1 MFCPRCAKKFEADT
15 SYCRTCGLSLDEVR
29 RILSGEADTEPE
41 IRRRPNFS
49 LMQAGIAIFILGM
62 VVALGNAALST
73 AIGFRPDIGKVIF
86 LSMIAIGMLF
96 LGLGFVFPRTRYIAN
111 RSKQDKEL
119 ESTPAKST
127 SRLKAR
133 LEEPREAFLDVEFPK
148 DDREPVNIEVS
159 SVTEHTTRQL
169 G

>member
-29 RILSGEADTEPE
+29 QILNGGADTEPE
-41 IRRRPNFS
+41 YRRRPNFS
-49 LMQAGIAIFILGM
+49 LMRAGIAIFILGM

-73 AIGFRPDIGKVIF
+73 AIGFSPDIGKVIF
-86 LSMIAIGMLF
+86 LSMIAVGMLF
-96 LGLGFVFPRTRYIAN
+96 LGLGFVFQQKRYVTRRSNANTKSDPART
-111 RSKQDKEL
+111 
-119 ESTPAKST
+119 KST
-127 SRLKAR
+127 SRLAAQ
-133 LEEPREAFLDVEFPK
+133 LEEPREDFLEVEFPK
-148 DDREPVNIEVS
+148 DDREPVNAELP